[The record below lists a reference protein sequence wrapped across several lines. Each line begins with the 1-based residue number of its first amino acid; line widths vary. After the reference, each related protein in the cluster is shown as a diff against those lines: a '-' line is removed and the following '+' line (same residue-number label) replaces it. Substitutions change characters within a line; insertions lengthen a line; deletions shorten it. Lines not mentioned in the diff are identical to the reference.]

1 MASQDKTKNKT
12 IAVVTYP
19 GIALLDLV
27 ATKTV
32 LDALATGSR
41 YRTVTVGERTEPI
54 ASNTPMRIIP
64 EKRFEEVPDP
74 FAIIVPG
81 GGANALKA
89 MGNERLLNYLRF
101 AEHTAEL
108 VSSVSTGAFVLAAAS
123 LLEGRQATTHPA
135 YAEQLENLGINYVQ
149 SYSVEDGKFLTMEGV
164 SAGIDTMLELVAK
177 LRSEAAAKRIQTMIE
192 YDPQPPFGAI
202 DWSEADGDELGDTL
216 DDHKMTVEEQDQQK
230 TIAFVLYPGLT
241 VFDLAGPL
249 QIFSGVS
256 QLAPQYRTVV
266 VAERVEPIDTDI
278 RVKMIPTHTF
288 EEVPRP
294 SVLLVPGGGVPT
306 LRAMSN
312 EAIRSYVRSAA
323 ETAEVPGSI
332 CTGALILGSVGLLE
346 GRQATTHWAFY
357 KILEELGAKYV
368 RKRWV
373 EDGKFIF
380 SAGVSVGI
388 DMALALAARLTDE
401 ETARRVQRSLGYD
414 PHPPFG
420 GIDYDHLGA
429 ISGTI
434 RAGLSAAAPVIAAR
448 PKRLTRQGW

>member
-1 MASQDKTKNKT
+1 MPTEDKKNKT

-19 GIALLDLV
+19 GVALLDLV

-32 LDALATGSR
+32 LDSLAIGTR
-41 YRTVTVGERTEPI
+41 YRSVTVGERTEPI

-64 EKRFEEVPDP
+64 ERRFEEVPDP

-89 MGNERLLNYLRF
+89 MGDERLINYLRF
-101 AEHTAEL
+101 AEHGAEL
-108 VSSVSTGAFVLAAAS
+108 VSSVSTGAFILAAAG
-123 LLEGRQATTHPA
+123 LLEGRRATTHPD
-135 YAEQLENLGINYVQ
+135 YAQQLENLGVNYVED
-149 SYSVEDGKFLTMEGV
+149 YSVEEGKFLTMAGV
-164 SAGIDTMLELVAK
+164 SGGIDTMLELVAK
-177 LRSEAAAKRIQTMIE
+177 LKNEAAAKRIQTMIE

-202 DWSEADGDELGDTL
+202 DWSEVNENSLGEPLDEHRTV
-216 DDHKMTVEEQDQQK
+216 VEEQNQK

-249 QIFSGVS
+249 QIFTGVS
-256 QLAPQYRTVV
+256 ELAPQYRVVV
-266 VAERVEPIDTDI
+266 VAERVEPMDTDI
-278 RVKMIPTHTF
+278 HVKMIPTHSF
-288 EEVPRP
+288 AQVPHP
-294 SVLLVPGGGVPT
+294 SILLVPGGGVPT

-312 EAIRSYVRSAA
+312 EGIRTYVRSAA
-323 ETAEVPGSI
+323 ETAEVTGSV

-357 KILEELGAKYV
+357 NVLEELGAEYV

-373 EDGKFIF
+373 EDSKFIF
-380 SAGVSVGI
+380 SAGVSAGI
-388 DMALALAARLTDE
+388 DMALQLAARLTDE

-429 ISGTI
+429 MANTV
-434 RAGLSAAAPVIAAR
+434 RAGLSVAAPMIAAK
-448 PKRLTRQGW
+448 PKRLTRQNR